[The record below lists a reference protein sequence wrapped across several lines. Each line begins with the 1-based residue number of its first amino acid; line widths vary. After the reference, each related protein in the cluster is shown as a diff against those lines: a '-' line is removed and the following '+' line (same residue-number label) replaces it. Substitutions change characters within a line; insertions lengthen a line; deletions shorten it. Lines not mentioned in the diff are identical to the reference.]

1 MSRKQRERPAAAA
14 AAATALEQPSPRA
27 APGVFLFVLL
37 LRPLSRMLLRKSS
50 KLINSDLPFPFP
62 PTSAAGLEIENKLSI
77 LTGRGACFPLPPP
90 PLRARPTKLRF
101 KNKKFLKKESVLR
114 LFFKRVFEFRL
125 NPLFFFTIQSREEK
139 ETRRKRNPC
148 NDASAV

>member
-1 MSRKQRERPAAAA
+1 
-14 AAATALEQPSPRA
+14 
-27 APGVFLFVLL
+27 
-37 LRPLSRMLLRKSS
+37 MLLRKSS

-114 LFFKRVFEFRL
+114 LFFRRVFEFRL
-125 NPLFFFTIQSREEK
+125 NPLFFYNTIP
-139 ETRRKRNPC
+139 RRKRNKKKTEP
-148 NDASAV
+148 V

>member
-1 MSRKQRERPAAAA
+1 MSRKQRERPAAA

-50 KLINSDLPFPFP
+50 KLINSDLPFPSP

-114 LFFKRVFEFRL
+114 LFFKGSTNFDSIL
-125 NPLFFFTIQSREEK
+125 LFFYNTIP
-139 ETRRKRNPC
+139 RRKRNKKKTEP
-148 NDASAV
+148 V